1 MVCTNQLG
9 TFLSVRSYF
18 QAGGSPES
26 VWLNEQLIAEC
37 SHDFGWEIISMKKF
51 AALWLLSLFL
61 AITFPS
67 STGSANPKVVDDGI
81 VIEDVTLISPER
93 QSPLPH
99 ISVVIRSGRIAQIAP
114 GLVAGLHAT
123 RIDGHDRFLIP
134 GLIDS
139 HVHVGDTGPLDD
151 DAADKHP
158 ELLQAYQSQLPR
170 AFLAFG
176 FTTLVDLNSA
186 AQDRT
191 RFIAAPVHPNLYH
204 CGSAVRILGGYGA
217 LRPPKDAVAANA
229 ANLVYQTAQAKDWP
243 AFLDPLDYTPAR
255 AVDRVVQAGGTCVK
269 AFVEPGFGGVFHWP
283 IPSAETLAALRAE
296 TRRRGLVFIVHAN
309 AVEAWQAVLAAHPD
323 VIAHGLWHWPGDR
336 FASVPPAEARDVIR
350 AAARAGIGVQPTLQ
364 VIYGE
369 LSVFDRSLLEDP
381 RFAESLPR
389 ALVAYLK
396 GDEAQAAARA
406 MQEQY
411 RQIFAKLQ
419 APASMDV
426 AKAMSIAPAR
436 VTATL
441 RIMLEEKVKLLLG
454 SDTPSGDGGIGNPPG
469 LNGRL
474 ELSRWAEAGVPLS
487 RILRAATLD
496 NAIAFGLSK
505 DLGTIEVGKR
515 ADLLLLCADPLQ
527 SVAAYDA
534 IDTVFLNGNP
544 LPRASL
550 LPAN

>member
-1 MVCTNQLG
+1 MRNVAFVCL
-9 TFLSVRSYF
+9 L
-18 QAGGSPES
+18 A
-26 VWLNEQLIAEC
+26 LA
-37 SHDFGWEIISMKKF
+37 F
-51 AALWLLSLFL
+51 ASA
-61 AITFPS
+61 
-67 STGSANPKVVDDGI
+67 TGSATRKVIDDGI
-81 VIEDVTLISPER
+81 VIEDIILISPER
-93 QSPLPH
+93 PSPVPH
-99 ISVVIRSGRIAQIAP
+99 ISVVIRNGRIAQIAS
-114 GLVAGLHAT
+114 GLVAGPHAT

-139 HVHVGDTGPLDD
+139 HVHVGDNGPLDD
-151 DAADKHP
+151 DVAGAHP

-176 FTTLVDLNSA
+176 FTTLVDLNSGE
-186 AQDRT
+186 QDRA
-191 RFIAAPVHPNLYH
+191 RFIAAPVHPNLYY
-204 CGSAVRILGGYGA
+204 CGSAVHVLGGYGA

-229 ANLVYQTAQAKDWP
+229 ANLVYQAAQAKDWP
-243 AFLDPLDYTPAR
+243 TFLDPRDYTPAR

-269 AFVEPGFGGVFHWP
+269 VFVEPGFGGVFHWP
-283 IPSAETLAALRAE
+283 VPSAETLAALRAE
-296 TRRRGLVFIVHAN
+296 TRRRGLVLVVHAN
-309 AVEAWQAVLAAHPD
+309 AVESWRAALDAHAD

-336 FASVPPAEARDVIR
+336 FAKTPPAEARVVIHQ
-350 AAARAGIGVQPTLQ
+350 AALSGIHVQPTLQ

-369 LSVFDRSLLEDP
+369 LSVFDRSLLDDP

-389 ALVAYLK
+389 PLVAYLK

-406 MQEQY
+406 MQDQY

-419 APASMDV
+419 APGSSMDV
-426 AKAMSIAPAR
+426 TAAMSIAPAR

-441 RIMLEEKVKLLLG
+441 RIMLEENVKLLLG

-487 RILRAATLD
+487 QILRSATLD
-496 NAIAFGLSK
+496 NAVAFGLSK

-515 ADLLLLCADPLQ
+515 ADLLLLRADPLQ
-527 SVAAYDA
+527 SVSAYDA
-534 IDTVFLNGNP
+534 IDMVFLNGNP